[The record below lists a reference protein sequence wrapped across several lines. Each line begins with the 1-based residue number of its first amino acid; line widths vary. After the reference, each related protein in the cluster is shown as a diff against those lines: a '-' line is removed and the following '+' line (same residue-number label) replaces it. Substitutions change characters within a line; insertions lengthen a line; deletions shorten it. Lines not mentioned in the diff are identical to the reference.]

1 MIRLLFLSNSNSYK
15 IQQDSPTQVPS
26 INSGFPGTTGIT
38 PDISDSGEV
47 PTSSSSGFGFENTP
61 TGTNTNDIPGFSD
74 STGVPA
80 GVSASSA
87 GSISSSS
94 AFGNTNSPAGTELN
108 DPDQSTTFNGGAAS
122 SGLTTGQDTSL
133 SNSSGQEG
141 LAKIIR
147 NPTTGTTY
155 YLDETYQR
163 YYYVDPATNSSVYY
177 NG

>member
-1 MIRLLFLSNSNSYK
+1 MIRLLFLSNSNS
-15 IQQDSPTQVPS
+15 IQQGNPTQVPS

-38 PDISDSGEV
+38 PDLSDSADA

-80 GVSASSA
+80 GVSDSSA

-94 AFGNTNSPAGTELN
+94 AFGNSNSPAGTELN
-108 DPDQSTTFNGGAAS
+108 DPDQSTSLNGGAAS
-122 SGLTTGQDTSL
+122 SGLTTGQDTTSL
-133 SNSSGQEG
+133 SNSPGQEG